1 MTPDALAAI
10 HKAAFPHDPWSR
22 ADLAGYMSDPAALLV
37 ARPEGFILLR
47 IVLDEAEV
55 LTFAVAPQAQG
66 RGMGAALLAQALAQA
81 KSRGVGRIFLEVAA
95 DNAPARALYARAG
108 FRETGLRKGY
118 YARPGAPPVDALTL
132 EYGPA

>member
-1 MTPDALAAI
+1 VTPDALAAI

-66 RGMGAALLAQALAQA
+66 RGMGPHFWRRRLRKPNRAGLGAYSWKLRLTMRPPARFMPARGFARRVCA
-81 KSRGVGRIFLEVAA
+81 KVTTR
-95 DNAPARALYARAG
+95 APAPRRSM
-108 FRETGLRKGY
+108 R
-118 YARPGAPPVDALTL
+118 
-132 EYGPA
+132 